1 MSEIGRNIRAI
12 YDRRL
17 VALYALNEF
26 FAAKALKIFKE
37 DQKISQIYWE
47 NQTFQAVDSVFSGVI
62 KDNDFIG
69 FFLAHWKDYGVYLE
83 LANNRQNEAL
93 KPIIDLL
100 YKDYIKAVKEI
111 YV

>member
-1 MSEIGRNIRAI
+1 MSAVGDKVKAI

-26 FAAKALKIFKE
+26 YAAKALKLFRE
-37 DQKISQIYWE
+37 DQKNYQIYWE
-47 NQTFQAVDSVFSGVI
+47 NQTSQAVDSVFSGVI

-69 FFLAHWKDYGVYLE
+69 FFLAHGKDYGVYLE

-93 KPIIDLL
+93 KPIMDSL
-100 YKDYIKAVKEI
+100 YQDYIKDVKAI